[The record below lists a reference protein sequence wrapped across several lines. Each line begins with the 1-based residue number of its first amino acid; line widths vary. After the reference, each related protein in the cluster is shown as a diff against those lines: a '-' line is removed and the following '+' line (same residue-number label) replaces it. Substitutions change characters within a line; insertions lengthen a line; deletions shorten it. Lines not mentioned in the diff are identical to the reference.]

1 MSDVS
6 HDMPPELAA
15 DLGAALRAFAI
26 YSPFEFSFSGEP
38 AIDVRTIPA
47 FPGRAGPMSAGS
59 AERSDVQRLS
69 EAIQAT
75 LYDRC
80 YARRS
85 RAAVWPAPVA
95 ADLDLVRRLT
105 AANAGEERW
114 DGGWVIYQL
123 APNGQVFVRKGE
135 RERAALPG
143 AFISESAI
151 GMAPQ
156 IGTSVRLRV
165 PRETLD
171 AQPTYYFA
179 FGETL
184 DELADQLSLVRL
196 YFHCDA
202 AGAVTLLGGLSRLLN
217 EFQVPFQLKMPTS
230 PALYDRADAAVL
242 YVGARY
248 FTVTSRIVAQIRE
261 TVSHSPGVPMFTK
274 RLWPGIGAAVDPGTG
289 ESFGTHRC
297 RLTAQGIVDA
307 WQAGA
312 QDVPA
317 RRAATA
323 ARFSALGLDLARP
336 YLGRGVDFL
345 GVPPTPRLP

>member
-6 HDMPPELAA
+6 HDMPADFAA
-15 DLGAALRAFAI
+15 DLDAALGAFAI
-26 YSPFEFSFSGEP
+26 ESPFKFSFSAEP
-38 AIDVRTIPA
+38 GIDVRTIPA
-47 FPGRAGPMSAGS
+47 IRGWAGPMPAGS
-59 AERSDVQRLS
+59 AERGDVQRLT

-80 YARRS
+80 YARRTP
-85 RAAVWPAPVA
+85 AAVRAAPVA
-95 ADLDLVRRLT
+95 SDPDLVRRLA
-105 AANAGEERW
+105 AANAGKERW
-114 DGGWVIYQL
+114 EGGWAIYQL

-171 AQPTYYFA
+171 AQPSYYFA

-202 AGAVTLLGGLSRLLN
+202 AGAVALLGGLSRLLN
-217 EFQVPFQLKMPTS
+217 EFQVPFQLKMPTA
-230 PALYDRADAAVL
+230 PAWYDRADAAVL
-242 YVGARY
+242 YIGARY
-248 FTVTSRIVAQIRE
+248 FAVSSRIVAHVRDI
-261 TVSHSPGVPMFTK
+261 VSHLPDVPMFTK

-312 QDVPA
+312 QDVST
-317 RRAATA
+317 RRAAVA
-323 ARFSALGLDLARP
+323 ARFTAFGLDLARP
-336 YLGRGVDFL
+336 YLGRGVDVL
-345 GVPPTPRLP
+345 DLPQAPRLP